1 MNIQQRSIDL
11 KTLESAIYLTLGITT
26 TLFALAALNGG
37 TAVTTGT
44 WDTVVTYLRNMMSST
59 WVLVLGMMV
68 LLVGVWQLAHGGGYR
83 HAGLVLG
90 VLAMALI
97 GPGVV
102 TAMATATG
110 EAGSVTSPPSI
121 ISQQ

>member
-11 KTLESAIYLTLGITT
+11 KTLESAIFIALGVMT
-26 TLFALAALNGG
+26 TLFSIAALNGG
-37 TAVTTGT
+37 TAVTAST
-44 WDTVVTYLRNMMSST
+44 WDTVVTYLKNMMTST

-90 VLAMALI
+90 VLAFALI

-110 EAGSVTSPPSI
+110 EVGSITSPPPL
-121 ISQQ
+121 ISRQ